1 MRKKE
6 KSRLSLR
13 YQTFLVINTPR
24 ILVLITDSAEKKTP
38 VTRGERE
45 MEGIETK
52 SANYSTA

>member
-13 YQTFLVINTPR
+13 YQTFLIINTPR
-24 ILVLITDSAEKKTP
+24 VLVLITDSAEKKTP

-45 MEGIETK
+45 KRKE
-52 SANYSTA
+52 